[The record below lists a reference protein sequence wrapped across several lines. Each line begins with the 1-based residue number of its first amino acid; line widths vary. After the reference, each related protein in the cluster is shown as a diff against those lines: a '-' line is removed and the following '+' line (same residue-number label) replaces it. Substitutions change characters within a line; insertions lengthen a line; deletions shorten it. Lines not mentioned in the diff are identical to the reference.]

1 MTMPDVTGSHG
12 RRSREVTQ
20 DRRTQMNK
28 ERRKRIREAM
38 EALDTAHDILID
50 VLDEEQEAFDN
61 LPEGIQN
68 GERGE
73 QMSEY
78 IETLSE
84 QIDTL
89 DGIVSSLD
97 DIAEG

>member
-1 MTMPDVTGSHG
+1 
-12 RRSREVTQ
+12 
-20 DRRTQMNK
+20 MNK

-50 VLDEEQEAFDN
+50 VFDEEQEAFDN

-73 QMSEY
+73 QMSGY
-78 IETLSE
+78 IETLAE
-84 QIDTL
+84 QDSALEDIICYLTE
-89 DGIVSSLD
+89 
-97 DIAEG
+97 IAEG